1 MIYINT
7 LELSMLA
14 QLLLYTVKNKGA
26 FMLKVLVIDD
36 DKLIRWSLK
45 EILTQDGH
53 NVDVVSNINDAFSQ
67 AEKYSYQLIIADFE
81 IEEENCFEMLKELQK
96 SHPETQIIIL
106 SAQSQK
112 QIEPQIAGISVHAII
127 EKPFDSQQIK
137 ALSKGIQ
144 EMNIKG

>member
-1 MIYINT
+1 MP
-7 LELSMLA
+7 EFSMLA
-14 QLLLYTVKNKGA
+14 QLLLYTIKNKGE

-45 EILTQDGH
+45 EMLAQDGH
-53 NVDVVSNINDAFSQ
+53 HVDVVSNISDAFSQ
-67 AEKYSYQLIIADFE
+67 TEKVSYQLIFADFE
-81 IEEENCFEMLKELQK
+81 IEDENCLDMLKELQK

-112 QIEPQIAGISVHAII
+112 QIEPQIVGISVHAII

-137 ALSKGIQ
+137 ALSNGIQ

>member
-1 MIYINT
+1 
-7 LELSMLA
+7 MLA
-14 QLLLYTVKNKGA
+14 QLLLYTFNNKGE

-45 EILTQDGH
+45 EILAQDGH
-53 NVDVVSNINDAFSQ
+53 HVDVVSNINDAFNQ
-67 AEKYSYQLIIADFE
+67 TEKVSYQLIFADFE
-81 IEEENCFEMLKELQK
+81 IEEENCLDILKELQK

-137 ALSKGIQ
+137 ALTNGIQ